1 MTMQIYLIIGG
12 IIAILTIVILS
23 LIIALQSKTKRI
35 KELKNDNKVL
45 NENVLSLVRYS
56 DLIAKMRNEKEEL
69 NNEILQAENTDEIM
83 DIINRII
90 SNNNNRVRKQ

>member
-1 MTMQIYLIIGG
+1 MQIYLIIGG
-12 IIAILTIVILS
+12 IIAILIIIILS
-23 LIIALQSKTKRI
+23 LIIALQAKTKHI

-45 NENVLSLVRYS
+45 NENVLSLVKYS

>member
-12 IIAILTIVILS
+12 IIAILIIVILS
-23 LIIALQSKTKRI
+23 LIIELQSKTKRI

-45 NENVLSLVRYS
+45 NANVLSLVRYS

-90 SNNNNRVRKQ
+90 NNNNNRVRKQ

>member
-12 IIAILTIVILS
+12 IIAILIIVILL

-45 NENVLSLVRYS
+45 NANVLSLVKYS

-69 NNEILQAENTDEIM
+69 NNEILQA
-83 DIINRII
+83 
-90 SNNNNRVRKQ
+90 

>member
-1 MTMQIYLIIGG
+1 MQIYLIIGG
-12 IIAILTIVILS
+12 IIAILIIVILS
-23 LIIALQSKTKRI
+23 LIIELQSKTKRI

-45 NENVLSLVRYS
+45 NANVLSLVRYS

-90 SNNNNRVRKQ
+90 NNNNNRVRKQ

>member
-1 MTMQIYLIIGG
+1 MQIYLIVSG
-12 IIAILTIVILS
+12 IIAVLVIVILS

-35 KELKNDNKVL
+35 KELKNDTKVL
-45 NENVLSLVRYS
+45 NANVLSLVRYS

-69 NNEILQAENTDEIM
+69 NNEILQAENTDKIM

>member
-1 MTMQIYLIIGG
+1 MTMQIYLIVSG
-12 IIAILTIVILS
+12 IIAVLVIVILS

>member
-1 MTMQIYLIIGG
+1 MQIYLIIGG
-12 IIAILTIVILS
+12 IISILIIVILL
-23 LIIALQSKTKRI
+23 LIIALQAKTKRI

-45 NENVLSLVRYS
+45 NKSVLSLVKYS

-69 NNEILQAENTDEIM
+69 NNEILQAETTEEIM

>member
-1 MTMQIYLIIGG
+1 MQIYLIIGG
-12 IIAILTIVILS
+12 VIAILIIVILS

-35 KELKNDNKVL
+35 KELNNDNKVL
-45 NENVLSLVRYS
+45 NANVLSLVRYS

-69 NNEILQAENTDEIM
+69 NNEILQAETTEEIM

-90 SNNNNRVRKQ
+90 NNNNNRVRKQ

>member
-1 MTMQIYLIIGG
+1 MQIYLIIGG
-12 IIAILTIVILS
+12 IIAILIIVILS

-69 NNEILQAENTDEIM
+69 NNEILQAETTEEIM

>member
-1 MTMQIYLIIGG
+1 MQIYLIIGG
-12 IIAILTIVILS
+12 IIAVLVIVILS
-23 LIIALQSKTKRI
+23 LIIALQARNRRI

-45 NENVLSLVRYS
+45 NENVLSLVKYS
-56 DLIAKMRNEKEEL
+56 DLIAKKRNEKEEL